1 MSIECLNQALKIEG
15 LTPTKKFILVIL
27 ANYADEQG
35 TCYPSYSH
43 IAKIVGLKDTKGIQR
58 SIKEFE
64 QLGYLK
70 IQHRKTEKGD
80 YTSNK
85 YHLTLGMGISTHRGV
100 ETSRVGVSEP
110 SNTKDKTK
118 TNNKISLDVDMQ
130 VFNKFWEIYPRK
142 VNKKQTLKIFTKIN
156 DNDYEKILHAVKI
169 FASEH
174 TNTEEKFIPHA
185 TTWLNQERY
194 EDYINKKF
202 TNKNLNNLAG

>member
-1 MSIECLNQALKIEG
+1 MFVSQ
-15 LTPTKKFILVIL
+15 
-27 ANYADEQG
+27 
-35 TCYPSYSH
+35 S
-43 IAKIVGLKDTKGIQR
+43 R
-58 SIKEFE
+58 S
-64 QLGYLK
+64 
-70 IQHRKTEKGD
+70 
-80 YTSNK
+80 
-85 YHLTLGMGISTHRGV
+85 
-100 ETSRVGVSEP
+100 VGVSEP

-118 TNNKISLDVDMQ
+118 TNNKISFDVDMQ

-194 EDYINKKF
+194 EDYIDKKL
-202 TNKNLNNLAG
+202 TTKNLNNLAG